1 MPAAAQLAP
10 RWPASSR
17 RWAMAALGILILVL
31 LCLLSLSL
39 GARPIAPSTVLD
51 AFLAYDGQSM
61 EHVAVRAYRVPRT
74 LLGLACGAAFGVS
87 GAIMQAVTRNAL
99 ADPGLLGVNAGA
111 AFFVTIAAGVLG
123 IQAIGDTLWFALL
136 GAIVVTVLVY
146 ALGSLGRAG
155 PTPLRLL
162 LAGVAVGSVLGGL
175 GSAIV
180 LLNPVGFESM
190 RVWSIGA
197 LSGRDMGIVSAV
209 TPFILLGLAIA
220 AFIAPALNAMALGSD
235 NAQALGTHVIRTRV
249 MSAVAVTLLAGAG
262 TAAVGPIGFIGLMT
276 PHAVRALFGPD
287 QRLIIGG
294 TMIVGPI
301 LLLSADILGR
311 FLIPGELEA
320 GVVTAFLGAP
330 ILILLVQRQRVNRL

>member
-1 MPAAAQLAP
+1 MPAAAEMTP
-10 RWPASSR
+10 RWRASSR
-17 RWAMAALGILILVL
+17 QMAFAAFGLVILIL
-31 LCLLSLSL
+31 LCLLSLTV

-61 EHVAVRAYRVPRT
+61 EHVAIREYRLPRT
-74 LLGLACGAAFGVS
+74 LLGLICGAAFGVS

-111 AFFVTIAAGVLG
+111 AFFVTIAAGVFG
-123 IQAIGDTLWFALL
+123 IQTVGTYLWFALL

-197 LSGRDMGIVSAV
+197 LSGRDMSIVSAV
-209 TPFILLGLAIA
+209 TPLIIVGLAMA
-220 AFIAPALNAMALGSD
+220 AFIAPDLNAMALGND
-235 NAQALGTHVIRTRV
+235 NAQALGTHVLRSRV
-249 MSAVAVTLLAGAG
+249 MAAVAVTLLAGGG

-287 QRLIIGG
+287 QRTIIGG

-320 GVVTAFLGAP
+320 GIVAAFLGAP